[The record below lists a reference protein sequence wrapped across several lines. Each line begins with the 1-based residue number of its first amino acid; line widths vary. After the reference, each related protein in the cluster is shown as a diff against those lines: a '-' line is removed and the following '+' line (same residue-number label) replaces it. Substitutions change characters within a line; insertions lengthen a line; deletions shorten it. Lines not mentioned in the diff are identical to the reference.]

1 MSPLEQFCKESGA
14 QRFIYLRGSG
24 IAVDLDECK
33 DLVLLNAAAY
43 QTINDLATA
52 KAASE
57 RAAQFL
63 DELKLWLRHGQ
74 FVRRRKGVK

>member
-14 QRFIYLRGSG
+14 QRFIYLRGRG
-24 IAVDLDECK
+24 IAIDLDECK
-33 DLVLLNAAAY
+33 DLILLDAAAY
-43 QTINDLATA
+43 QNINDLATA

-63 DELKLWLRHGQ
+63 DELNLWLRQGQ
-74 FVRRRKGVK
+74 FVGRRKEVK